1 MIARGV
7 VFTTDGN
14 GNQYYIHEDKMY
26 IWKELVES
34 QYGSDGK
41 DIEIPSWAK
50 YVEGE
55 VYIVDIK
62 EKL

>member
-14 GNQYYIHEDKMY
+14 GHKYYIPEDKMY
-26 IWKELVES
+26 IWEELVEG
-34 QYGSDGK
+34 QYGSDGE
-41 DIEIPSWAK
+41 DMDAPSWATP
-50 YVEGE
+50 VEGE

>member
-14 GNQYYIHEDKMY
+14 GNKYYIPEDKMY
-26 IWKELVES
+26 IWEELVEG

-50 YVEGE
+50 SVEGE

>member
-14 GNQYYIHEDKMY
+14 GNQYYIPEDKMY
-26 IWKELVES
+26 IWEELVES